1 MEQTEQ
7 ADLNNVS
14 HHMLQE
20 AERELQELLSR
31 KKVVDRSL
39 LDLERKIYLF
49 EGSYLEETSNG
60 NLVKGFSDYLNS
72 HSTRKKAK
80 LNEGDRLFSRS
91 SVTYPKALEMARDR
105 GLADDGV
112 DDDNGGSSSR
122 GTPVRTDR
130 TKKSTVKKRA
140 SSLLTP
146 DIETPLQKKK
156 RTRGGDEA

>member
-1 MEQTEQ
+1 MSQ
-7 ADLNNVS
+7 VS

-39 LDLERKIYLF
+39 VDLERKIYLI

-72 HSTRKKAK
+72 HATRKKTK

-91 SVTYPKALEMARDR
+91 SVTYPKALEMGRDR
-105 GLADDGV
+105 GLADDGG

-122 GTPVRTDR
+122 GTPARTTDR

-146 DIETPLQKKK
+146 DLETPLQKKK
-156 RTRGGDEA
+156 RARGADDA